1 MLFFLMDTDKNH
13 LLPKTFASRIELGGV
28 KNSDAMDEMFRQ
40 IQKKQHIDGSSQLL
54 VGHPNLHR
62 VLKDLVKIDASTE
75 GSDLDFSK
83 DLSKI
88 LLKHIDECLESRA
101 VWIFVELL
109 EHDNT
114 KSFVLDELKKHSK
127 QIASILKANK
137 DKNKGL
143 LIVS

>member
-28 KNSDAMDEMFRQ
+28 KESDAMDEMFRQ
-40 IQKKQHIDGSSQLL
+40 IQKKQHIDGTSQLL

-62 VLKDLVKIDASTE
+62 VLKDLVKLDATVE
-75 GSDLDFSK
+75 GSELDFCK

-88 LLKHIDECLESRA
+88 LLKHVDECLQSRA

-114 KSFVLDELKKHSK
+114 K
-127 QIASILKANK
+127 
-137 DKNKGL
+137 
-143 LIVS
+143 